1 MSENGFM
8 VDRELLYPLSHY
20 LDCVL
25 NILQEREDRPF
36 LNYAA
41 EKAEENRISVIEAP
55 TGYGKSMLAQAFAL
69 RSLKEGLKCIV
80 AFPLRTLLEDQ
91 LKKFRNMV
99 EKLGYDGESVGARYM
114 HYQESRYLI
123 KPITLTTIDTLSLT
137 LFGIA
142 PEDLE
147 AALHSYD
154 GTLTRSL
161 GHYLFSRAMVF
172 LSDVVLDEVHL
183 LSDAT
188 KSLNFLIAL
197 IRITASQGGRA
208 LFMSATI
215 PKALEELLIRE
226 CGDVGLY
233 ITRFSEKPDR
243 DFLDERRRKKYDV
256 SVEKLNHDK
265 FEKILGWVKEEV
277 ERGFRRAIVV
287 FNTVNEAIE
296 FYKKAKTDLDVPHDK
311 MLLLHSR
318 FAAEDR
324 EAKMKKIESLKK
336 CSEYLI
342 VSTQVIEAGVD
353 ISSNLFISDLAPAST
368 LIQRVGR
375 FLRYRGEEKGK
386 LYLWYEKEEDGVDGK
401 YKGVYDLNLLEK
413 TLRFLNRKDVKLN
426 FHDPESYQPLLDYV
440 YDESAFHLDPKN
452 IRKLLSIPYVLES
465 PHEAVKMFIQLE
477 GSFVRDDTI
486 VPVIPSSITY
496 EALSTKEL
504 MKHIVPINSSLLFR
518 LKPKEM
524 LVVKEEKS
532 AKEPF
537 GKIWDKEG
545 LLTIVFKPYFLAFI
559 VDGEYDGELGLVI
572 KLEEGS

>member
-1 MSENGFM
+1 
-8 VDRELLYPLSHY
+8 LLSLPHY

-25 NILQEREDRPF
+25 TILPEREDRPF

-41 EKAEENRISVIEAP
+41 EKAEKNRISVIEAP
-55 TGYGKSMLAQAFAL
+55 TGYGKSMLSQTFAL

-99 EKLGYDGESVGARYM
+99 EKLGYDGENVGARYM

-183 LSDAT
+183 LSDTT

-215 PKALEELLIRE
+215 PKALEELLKRE
-226 CGDVGLY
+226 CGDVGLH
-233 ITRFSEKPDR
+233 ITRFSEKQDE

-265 FEKILGWVKEEV
+265 FENILGWVKEEMGM
-277 ERGFRRAIVV
+277 GFKRAIVV

-368 LIQRVGR
+368 IIQRVGR
-375 FLRYRGEEKGK
+375 FLRYRGEEEGK
-386 LYLWYEKEEDGVDGK
+386 LYLWYEKKEDGVDGK

-465 PHEAVKMFIQLE
+465 PCEAVRMFIQLE
-477 GSFVRDDTI
+477 GSFVRDDAI
-486 VPVIPSSITY
+486 VPIIPSSIPY
-496 EALSTKEL
+496 EALPTKEL
-504 MKHIVPINSSLLFR
+504 IKHIVPINSSLLFR

-524 LVVKEEKS
+524 LVVKEEKFV
-532 AKEPF
+532 KELVE
-537 GKIWDKEG
+537 KIWDKEW
-545 LLTIVFKPYFLAFI
+545 LLRTIFKPYFLAFI
-559 VDGEYDGELGLVI
+559 VEGEYDGELGLVI

>member
-1 MSENGFM
+1 
-8 VDRELLYPLSHY
+8 
-20 LDCVL
+20 LDYVL
-25 NILQEREDRPF
+25 TTLQEREERPF

-55 TGYGKSMLAQAFAL
+55 TGYGKSMLSQAFAL

-91 LKKFRNMV
+91 LKKFRNLV
-99 EKLGYDGESVGARYM
+99 EKSGFDGENVGARYM

-183 LSDAT
+183 LSDTT

-215 PKALEELLIRE
+215 PKPLEELLRRE
-226 CGDVGLY
+226 CGDVGLH
-233 ITRFSEKPDR
+233 ITRFSEKPDK

-256 SVEKLNHDK
+256 SAEKLNHDK
-265 FEKILGWVKEEV
+265 FEKILGWVKEEMG
-277 ERGFRRAIVV
+277 RGFKRAIVV

-342 VSTQVIEAGVD
+342 VSTQAIEAGVD

-375 FLRYRGEEKGK
+375 FLRYRGEDEGK
-386 LYLWYEKEEDGVDGK
+386 LYLWYEKKEDEVDGK

-426 FHDPESYQPLLDYV
+426 FHDSESYQPLLDYV

-465 PHEAVKMFIQLE
+465 PYEAVKMFIQLE

-486 VPVIPSSITY
+486 VPIIPSSISY
-496 EALSTKEL
+496 EALPTKEL
-504 MKHIVPINSSLLFR
+504 IKHIVPINSSLLFR

-524 LVVKEEKS
+524 LVVKEEKFV
-532 AKEPF
+532 KELVE
-537 GKIWDKEG
+537 KIWDKEW
-545 LLTIVFKPYFLAFI
+545 LLRTIFKPYFLAFI
-559 VDGEYDGELGLVI
+559 VEGEYDGELGLVI

>member
-1 MSENGFM
+1 
-8 VDRELLYPLSHY
+8 LAPLSHY
-20 LDCVL
+20 LDYVL
-25 NILQEREDRPF
+25 TTLQEREERPF

-55 TGYGKSMLAQAFAL
+55 TGYGKSMLSQAFAL

-91 LKKFRNMV
+91 LKKFRNLV
-99 EKLGYDGESVGARYM
+99 EKSGFDGENVGARYM

-183 LSDAT
+183 LSDTT

-215 PKALEELLIRE
+215 PKPLEELLRRE
-226 CGDVGLY
+226 CGDVGLH
-233 ITRFSEKPDR
+233 ITRFSEKPDK

-256 SVEKLNHDK
+256 SAEKLNHDK
-265 FEKILGWVKEEV
+265 FEKILGWVKEEMG
-277 ERGFRRAIVV
+277 RGFKRAIVV

-368 LIQRVGR
+368 IIQRVGR
-375 FLRYRGEEKGK
+375 FLRYRGEEEGK
-386 LYLWYEKEEDGVDGK
+386 LYLWYEKKEDGVDGK

-465 PHEAVKMFIQLE
+465 PYEAVKMFIQLE

-486 VPVIPSSITY
+486 VPIIPSSISY
-496 EALSTKEL
+496 EALPTKEL
-504 MKHIVPINSSLLFR
+504 IKHIVPINSSLLFR

-524 LVVKEEKS
+524 LVVKEEKFV
-532 AKEPF
+532 KELVE
-537 GKIWDKEG
+537 KIWDKEW
-545 LLTIVFKPYFLAFI
+545 LLRTIFKPYFLAFI
-559 VDGEYDGELGLVI
+559 VEGEYDGELGLVI